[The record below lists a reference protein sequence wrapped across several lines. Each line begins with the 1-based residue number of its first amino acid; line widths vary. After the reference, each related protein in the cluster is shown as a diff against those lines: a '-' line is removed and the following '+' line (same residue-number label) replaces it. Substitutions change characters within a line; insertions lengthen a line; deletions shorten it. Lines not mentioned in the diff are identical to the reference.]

1 MTTNQKS
8 ITIRLNMIH
17 KLLRATAKL
26 KNFNSEANELLQDK
40 TFLPMIKYAGTL
52 MFLAVIIDLGTQ
64 LTEAIQI
71 LTQ

>member
-8 ITIRLNMIH
+8 ITIILNMRD
-17 KLLRATAKL
+17 KLLLARAKF

-40 TFLPMIKYAGTL
+40 TFMPMIKYAGTL
-52 MFLAVIIDLGTQ
+52 MFLTIIIDLGTQ